1 MEDAY
6 LAQVGF
12 IGLGA
17 MGKHMAERLAVDLP
31 PDSKL
36 FVYDVVEAPMND
48 LVAKYP
54 GRVFANPSPR
64 DVTKNTVSGLPFYPR
79 SRDKKI

>member
-1 MEDAY
+1 MEDTY
-6 LAQVGF
+6 LTQVGF

-17 MGKHMAERLAVDLP
+17 MGKHMAERLAVNLP

-54 GRVFANPSPR
+54 GRVFASTSPR
-64 DVTKNTVSGLPFYPR
+64 NVTENTVCGLSSYPQ
-79 SRDKKI
+79 SRDKRI